1 MIELS
6 LNYVTLYHLIGVL
19 HFRSCIYKPYMLFYY
34 LYIKYL
40 HM

>member
-19 HFRSCIYKPYMLFYY
+19 HFGSCIYKPNMLEYY
-34 LYIKYL
+34 L
-40 HM
+40 